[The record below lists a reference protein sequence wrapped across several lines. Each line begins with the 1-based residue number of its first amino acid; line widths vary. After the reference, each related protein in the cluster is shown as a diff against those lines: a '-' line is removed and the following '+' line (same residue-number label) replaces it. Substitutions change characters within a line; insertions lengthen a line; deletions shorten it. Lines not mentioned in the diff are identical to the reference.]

1 MTDRIDKFG
10 LQVARPLHDMI
21 EHEALPL
28 TGVASDTFWKGL
40 ADLVH
45 GFGPQNRAMLARRDD
60 LQSQLDAWHRVHRG
74 QPVDAAAYRDFLTEI
89 GYLVPEGPDF
99 QIDTTNV
106 DPEIASMP
114 GPQLVVPVMNARY
127 ALNAANARWGSLYDA
142 LYGTDAMGDLPAA
155 GGYSAERGARVI
167 AWAKKFLDS
176 VAPLAAGSHA
186 DATLYRVADGK
197 LQVEM
202 ATGTTTLANPSL
214 FVGYAGDAAAPTAI
228 LLLQH
233 SLHVEIHVDR
243 ANRIGKADA
252 AGVADVYLEAAITT
266 IMDCEDS
273 VAAVDAEDKAHAYR
287 NWLGLMRGDLVEKVE
302 KGGKTFDR
310 AMNADRRYLT
320 ADGQPLALKGRSLM
334 LVRNVGHLMTNPAVL
349 DRDGNEAY
357 EGLLDA
363 MCTVLIAMV
372 DLRKAGGVRNSTHG

>member
-10 LQVARPLHDMI
+10 LRVARPLHDLI

-28 TGVASDTFWKGL
+28 TGVASDTFWQGF

-45 GFGPQNRAMLARRDD
+45 DFGPRNRALLARRDD
-60 LQSQLDAWHRVHRG
+60 LQAQIDAWHRVHRG
-74 QPVDAAAYRDFLTEI
+74 QPMDPVSYGTFLSEI

-99 QIDTTNV
+99 QIDTTDV

-142 LYGTDAMGDLPAA
+142 LYGTDAMGDLPPA
-155 GGYSAERGARVI
+155 GGYNVERGTRVI
-167 AWAKKFLDS
+167 AWAKQFLDS

-186 DATLYRVADGK
+186 DATLYRVVGGR
-197 LQVEM
+197 LQVETTM
-202 ATGTTTLANPSL
+202 GTTALANPSL
-214 FVGYAGDAAAPTAI
+214 CAGYAGDAAAPTAI
-228 LLLQH
+228 LLQQH
-233 SLHVEIHVDR
+233 SLHIEIHVDR
-243 ANRIGKADA
+243 ANRIGKTDA

-273 VAAVDAEDKAHAYR
+273 VAAVDAEDKTHAYR

-302 KGGKTFDR
+302 KGGKAFDR

-320 ADGQPLALKGRSLM
+320 PDGRPLALKGRSLM

-349 DRDGNEAY
+349 DHDGNEA
-357 EGLLDA
+357 
-363 MCTVLIAMV
+363 
-372 DLRKAGGVRNSTHG
+372 